1 MNRRLFSLGI
11 PGTALF
17 ASAANAQQGAA
28 SHTPDSF
35 RAALIE
41 TNPELSK
48 FNPLRRILFY
58 DDFDNGHN
66 GWCELQANHN
76 GNLDELRP
84 ALRDMRPPQIS
95 NCGFFDIGTHGSVNG
110 TYALKIATRPKPFH
124 TATAIKRMTFA
135 KPGPVQVEMWFTFK
149 PEQTFDFDR
158 PWDGNVSP
166 TQLDFGDFTI
176 SNDICGSDGGPRF
189 MCALRYW
196 NTDLDNK
203 LAEKW
208 SYKTSLHTTTKMDR
222 AGARAPSQAL
232 DYQVQDIHDWSDIP
246 GGRQP
251 LCYNEVAT
259 KINWHY
265 LRWVFDTRARRN
277 TALQVNDLILDLAKV
292 PVLTYPDTYRAESHL
307 MNFVLDVRTHKP
319 VRNFLFVDSVLVSL
333 GE

>member
-1 MNRRLFSLGI
+1 MNRRLFSATI
-11 PGTALF
+11 PGALF
-17 ASAANAQQGAA
+17 TPQATAQTRRGGA
-28 SHTPDSF
+28 TPGTLRGD
-35 RAALIE
+35 LID

-95 NCGFFDIGTHGSVNG
+95 SCSFFDIGTHGSMNG
-110 TYALKIATRPKPFH
+110 TYALKIATRPRPFH
-124 TATAIKRMTFA
+124 TATAIKRLTFA
-135 KPGPVQVEMWFTFK
+135 RPGPVQFEMWFTFK
-149 PEQTFDFDR
+149 PEQTFDHTG

-166 TQLDFGDFTI
+166 SQMDFGDFTI
-176 SNDICGSDGGPRF
+176 SNDICGGDGGPRF

-196 NTDLDNK
+196 NTDLANQ

-222 AGARAPSQAL
+222 EGQRSQAQTM
-232 DYQVQDIHDWSDIP
+232 DYQMQDIHDWADVA
-246 GGRQP
+246 GGHQP
-251 LCYNEVAT
+251 LCFNELAT

-265 LRWVFDTRARRN
+265 LRWIFDTGERRN
-277 TALQVNDLILDLAKV
+277 TLLQVNEMVLDLRNI
-292 PVLTYPDTYRAESHL
+292 PVLTYPQPYRAENHL
-307 MNFVLDVRTHKP
+307 MNFVMDVRTHKA
-319 VRNFLFVDSVLVSL
+319 VRNFLFVDSVLVSY
-333 GE
+333 GG

>member
-1 MNRRLFSLGI
+1 MNRRSFSLGI
-11 PGTALF
+11 PVAGLLAP
-17 ASAANAQQGAA
+17 AAQAQRGQPAHA
-28 SHTPDSF
+28 PESF
-35 RAALIE
+35 RSALLE
-41 TNPELSK
+41 TNPEMSR

-76 GNLDELRP
+76 GNLDDLRP

-95 NCGFFDIGTHGSVNG
+95 NCSFFDIGTHGSMNG

-149 PEQTFDFDR
+149 PEQTFDKTE

-166 TQLDFGDFTI
+166 SQMDFGDFTI
-176 SNDICGSDGGPRF
+176 SNDICGGDGGPRF

-222 AGARAPSQAL
+222 AGLRAPSQTQ
-232 DYQVQDIHDWSDIP
+232 DYQVQDIHDWADIA
-246 GGRQP
+246 GGHQP
-251 LCYNEVAT
+251 LCFNELAT
-259 KINWHY
+259 KVNWH
-265 LRWVFDTRARRN
+265 
-277 TALQVNDLILDLAKV
+277 
-292 PVLTYPDTYRAESHL
+292 
-307 MNFVLDVRTHKP
+307 
-319 VRNFLFVDSVLVSL
+319 
-333 GE
+333 